1 MTPRQKKALEEKRE
15 RVLHMAWKI
24 LNHRKAANERKGT
37 YAQDQQCAEDF
48 WVRELDKELAR

>member
-1 MTPRQKKALEEKRE
+1 MTPKQKKVLEEKRE

-24 LNHRKAANERKGT
+24 FNHRQAAKERKGI
-37 YAQDQQCAEDF
+37 YARDQECAAGF